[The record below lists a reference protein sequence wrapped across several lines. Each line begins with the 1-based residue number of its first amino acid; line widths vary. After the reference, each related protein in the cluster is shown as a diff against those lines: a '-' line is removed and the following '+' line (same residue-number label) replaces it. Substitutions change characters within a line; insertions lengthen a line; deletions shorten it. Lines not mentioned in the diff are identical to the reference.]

1 MRSINKTQIEE
12 ILKVKKY
19 RNSNKNSKGKSDQ
32 LIARD
37 KRRNSDIED
46 MIENINTMVKE
57 KFYINS

>member
-19 RNSNKNSKGKSDQ
+19 RNSNKNSKGKPDQ

-46 MIENINTMVKE
+46 MIEI
-57 KFYINS
+57 

>member
-12 ILKVKKY
+12 ILKVKKC

>member
-46 MIENINTMVKE
+46 MIENIHTMVKE

>member
-32 LIARD
+32 LIAR
-37 KRRNSDIED
+37 RNSDIED